1 MNVALP
7 ALIVF
12 LLLLPGFIFR
22 TRLKRAE
29 RTSLDYSPFGQVAA
43 EAVLWA
49 VFVHLLWLSVSYF
62 IFHYRFA
69 PAVLMNLLSSSPTNQ
84 ATASERVSEDFGTVS
99 AYFVTLLFA
108 SYAIPKVMRSLISKF
123 RLDRDAAPFSSIFR
137 FHGAP
142 WYYLLT
148 GADFETKDEPDFIVV
163 SAIVNVA
170 GKAVLYVGVLDEFF
184 VDSEGQLDRL
194 VLQEVMRRP
203 IASDKGA
210 TEPEEDDHT
219 SRFYDIDGDY
229 FVLRYSETITLNVQY
244 VKLTPAG
251 SLDDSRGSPAIAPT

>member
-29 RTSLDYSPFGQVAA
+29 RTSLDYSPFGQVVA

-49 VFVHLLWLSVSYF
+49 AIAHMIWLSMSYL
-62 IFHYRFA
+62 IFGRLLD
-69 PAVLMNLLSSSPTNQ
+69 PAVLLKLLSSD
-84 ATASERVSEDFGTVS
+84 ATAQTKATEAVAKSFGPIS

-108 SYAIPKVMRSLISKF
+108 SHAIPKGVRALISKY
-123 RLDRDAAPFSSIFR
+123 RLDRDGTALSSVFR
-137 FHGAP
+137 FHQAP

-148 GADFETKDEPDFIVV
+148 GADFETGNEPDFIVV
-163 SAIVNVA
+163 SAIVEVA
-170 GKAVLYVGVLDEFF
+170 GEAVLYTGVLDEFF
-184 VDSEGQLDRL
+184 VDSEGRLDRL

-203 IASDKGA
+203 IKLDKNV
-210 TEPEEDDHT
+210 TRPEEWYDS
-219 SRFYDIDGDY
+219 SRFYAIDGDY
-229 FVLRYSETITLNVQY
+229 FVLRYSEAITLNVEY
-244 VKLTPAG
+244 VKLTAADGTPDEPA
-251 SLDDSRGSPAIAPT
+251 